1 MYQSETAQS
10 IYDYFDEVL
19 DERGSERRNDLLSL
33 FLDSEVEGERLT
45 RDDILDICFLLLIA
59 GLDTVSAS
67 LDCFFGFLADHPDAR
82 AALVADPTISP
93 LVVEELL
100 RWESPVMMITRV
112 AAGETELS
120 GCPIHT
126 GDTVHLLLGSA
137 NTDGAAFPEP
147 DDIRWGRKAN
157 GHNAFGGGIHRCLGS
172 NLARLELASRCGSGT
187 AGSREYRIKP
197 GVELDYTRRGPIGGL
212 LPDGARRI
220 LSVNGVPQ
228 AAA

>member
-1 MYQSETAQS
+1 MKTSSTLLPAA
-10 IYDYFDEVL
+10 D
-19 DERGSERRNDLLSL
+19 RGSGHG
-33 FLDSEVEGERLT
+33 VG
-45 RDDILDICFLLLIA
+45 
-59 GLDTVSAS
+59 V

-112 AAGETELS
+112 AAAETELN

-126 GDTVHLLLGSA
+126 GDTVHLFLGSA

-157 GHNAFGGGIHRCLGS
+157 GHSAFGGGIHRCLGS
-172 NLARLELASRCGSGT
+172 NLARLELRIALRVRHSRIPQ
-187 AGSREYRIKP
+187 YRIKP
-197 GVELDYTRRGPIGGL
+197 GVELDYTAGIR
-212 LPDGARRI
+212 
-220 LSVNGVPQ
+220 SVDSFPMVLGESL
-228 AAA
+228 